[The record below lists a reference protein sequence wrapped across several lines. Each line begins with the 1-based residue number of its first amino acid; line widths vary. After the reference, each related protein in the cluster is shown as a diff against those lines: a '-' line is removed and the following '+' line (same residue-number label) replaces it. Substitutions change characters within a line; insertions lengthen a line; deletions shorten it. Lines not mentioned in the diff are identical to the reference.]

1 MMPLLR
7 SRIGADAERA
17 SALTS
22 WRSVRVCSGGYYM
35 SDKKEVTEAA
45 KDFQEKEKGGADS
58 SKQFSEAAH
67 DQRDD
72 SGARED
78 GGKAETD
85 KPAPDWAESKTE
97 GGTNLFPEGKGPGG
111 S

>member
-1 MMPLLR
+1 
-7 SRIGADAERA
+7 
-17 SALTS
+17 
-22 WRSVRVCSGGYYM
+22 M
-35 SDKKEVTEAA
+35 SDKKEITETA
-45 KDFQEKEKGGADS
+45 KEFQEKEKGGADS

-67 DQRDD
+67 DHRDD

-85 KPAPDWAESKTE
+85 KPAPDSARSETE
-97 GGTNLFPEGKGPGG
+97 GGVRLFPEGKGPRG

>member
-1 MMPLLR
+1 
-7 SRIGADAERA
+7 
-17 SALTS
+17 
-22 WRSVRVCSGGYYM
+22 M
-35 SDKKEVTEAA
+35 SDKKEVTETA
-45 KDFQEKEKGGADS
+45 KEFQEEEKGGADS

-85 KPAPDWAESKTE
+85 KPAPDEAESKTE
-97 GGTNLFPEGKGPGG
+97 SGVDLFPEGKGPGG

>member
-1 MMPLLR
+1 
-7 SRIGADAERA
+7 
-17 SALTS
+17 
-22 WRSVRVCSGGYYM
+22 M
-35 SDKKEVTEAA
+35 SDKKEVTETA
-45 KDFQEKEKGGADS
+45 KEFQEEEKGGADS

-85 KPAPDWAESKTE
+85 KPVTKEFDNIGETIIV
-97 GGTNLFPEGKGPGG
+97 NV
-111 S
+111 